1 MATRTDAALPS
12 GPHLMDAAASLQA
25 GRTDTILLAMLLLC
39 GTVAAILFVLVVV
52 FAVRYRR
59 GSNVDRTP
67 PRALRGL
74 EIWWTLTPLAIFFG
88 IYGWA
93 AHDYVTLADPPPDAL
108 PVSVVAKQ
116 WMWKLQQRNGRRE
129 INELHVPQGEPVVL
143 TMTSQDAIHSFF
155 VPAFRI
161 KQDVLPGRY
170 TRLWFTATQ
179 LGEFPLLCSEYC
191 GSQHSEMT
199 GRIVVMTPA
208 DYGRWLASGAAQ
220 PSMAQYGF
228 ALFRQLGCSGC
239 HDARSTIHAP
249 LLDGVYGRTVHL
261 QDGRTVV
268 ADANYLRDSIVV
280 PAKDVVAGFAP
291 VMPSFAGQVSEE
303 DLQALIAY
311 LQSTSQRDSPGAA
324 TWTTA

>member
-1 MATRTDAALPS
+1 MATDTDAALSS
-12 GPHLMDAAASLQA
+12 GFHLLDAAASTQA
-25 GRTDTILLAMLLLC
+25 SRTDSIFLAMVLLC
-39 GTVAAILFVLVVV
+39 GTVAVLLCVLIVV
-52 FAVRYRR
+52 FAIRYRR
-59 GSNVDRTP
+59 GTRVDRTP
-67 PRALRGL
+67 PRELRGI
-74 EIWWTLTPLAIFFG
+74 EIAWTVAPLLIFFG
-88 IYGWA
+88 VFAWA
-93 AHDYVTLADPPPDAL
+93 ARDFVTLADPPPGAL
-108 PVSVVAKQ
+108 PVTVVAKQ

-143 TMTSQDAIHSFF
+143 TMTSEDVIHSFF

-179 LGEFPLLCSEYC
+179 LGEFPLFCSEYC
-191 GSQHSEMT
+191 GSEHSQMI
-199 GRIVVMTPA
+199 GRVVVMTPA

-249 LLDGVYGRTVHL
+249 LLEGVYGRTTHL
-261 QDGRTVV
+261 QDGRSIV
-268 ADANYLRDSIVV
+268 ADANYMRDSILV
-280 PAKDVVAGFAP
+280 PDKDVVAGFAP
-291 VMPSFAGQVSEE
+291 VMPSYAGQVSEE

-311 LQSTSQRDSPGAA
+311 LQSTAKRDAP
-324 TWTTA
+324 

>member
-1 MATRTDAALPS
+1 MAADTDAALSS
-12 GPHLMDAAASLQA
+12 GFHLLDVAASTQA
-25 GRTDTILLAMLLLC
+25 DRTDAIFLAMVLLC
-39 GTVAAILFVLVVV
+39 GAVALALCVLVIV

-59 GSNVDRTP
+59 GNAVDRTP
-67 PRALRGL
+67 PRELRAI
-74 EIWWTLTPLAIFFG
+74 EVAWTVTPLLIFFG
-88 IYGWA
+88 VFGWA
-93 AHDYVTLADPPPDAL
+93 ARDFITMADPPASAL

-143 TMTSQDAIHSFF
+143 TMTSQDVIHSFF
-155 VPAFRI
+155 VPAFRL

-179 LGEFPLLCSEYC
+179 LGEFPLFCSEYC
-191 GSQHSEMT
+191 GSEHSRMI
-199 GRIVVMTPA
+199 GRVVVMTPA
-208 DYGRWLASGAAQ
+208 DYGRWLASGPAQ

-261 QDGRTVV
+261 QDGRSVV
-268 ADANYLRDSIVV
+268 ADDDYLRDSILL

-303 DLQALIAY
+303 DVQALIAY
-311 LQSTSQRDSPGAA
+311 LRSTSARDAP
-324 TWTTA
+324 